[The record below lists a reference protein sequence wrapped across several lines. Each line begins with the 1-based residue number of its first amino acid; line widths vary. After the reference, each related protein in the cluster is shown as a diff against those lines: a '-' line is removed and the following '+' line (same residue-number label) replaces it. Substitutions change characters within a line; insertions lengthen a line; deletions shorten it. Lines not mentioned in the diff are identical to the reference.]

1 MLLVKQLLD
10 RALASTKA
18 LELHAWLNL
27 STGRYGG
34 SNVGRAEPGSGTKLV
49 SGVGEKQLY
58 AAAQRLGLR
67 IRHSREQARPSDG
80 GQPTQKWLAMQ
91 FNPPR
96 TAQQIS
102 TFEKGREIPS
112 ISVLVDLYIILRESA
127 GMTPNAAEFATWLT
141 DWMIARS
148 EKDAPEGPGLL
159 REALQLMDQSS
170 SKENRR
176 SSGPLRSLADF
187 PGADP
192 LAIILGDRREP
203 RSKSAADC
211 LIYSGSM
218 TDAMNISFL
227 GRHMENSVILSDKL
241 LVRMPTDYLQGMPQV
256 ANRNLLIIGS
266 PAVNWGARILNKSD
280 AIFSFRIDED
290 VVKRDEELR
299 ADDRMQDDTF
309 ASIFWDLVRD
319 ARIVEGA
326 MRFNE
331 DEIRNRIHDKDEKGL
346 IPEAAD
352 LARRVLNGSTAKA
365 MMNKFRSLGILD
377 PADQEHHAQVT
388 YGSNDFALVTLA
400 RNPWSLD
407 SRYRAVICGGIHG
420 PGTASALREL
430 LTRPERFEKYPL
442 GAVLEVKLRLDLDW
456 PTRFEKATTSF
467 QTHEYTAAS
476 VLEHLEVAI
485 RSTSDERSS
494 IFRLMTEESLLAR
507 AAFVREVL
515 DE

>member
-1 MLLVKQLLD
+1 
-10 RALASTKA
+10 
-18 LELHAWLNL
+18 
-27 STGRYGG
+27 
-34 SNVGRAEPGSGTKLV
+34 
-49 SGVGEKQLY
+49 VGEQQLY
-58 AAAQRLGLR
+58 AAAERLGFR
-67 IRHSREQARPSDG
+67 IRQAREQARPSGG

-112 ISVLVDLYIILRESA
+112 ISVLADLYVILREA
-127 GMTPNAAEFATWLT
+127 TGMTPNAAEFVAWLT

-159 REALQLMDQSS
+159 REALQLLDQSS
-170 SKENRR
+170 FKENRG

-187 PGADP
+187 PGTDP
-192 LAIILGDRREP
+192 LTIILGDRREP
-203 RSKSAADC
+203 RAKSAADC
-211 LIYSGSM
+211 LIYSCSM
-218 TDAMNISFL
+218 TDAMNINFL
-227 GRHMENSVILSDKL
+227 GRRMEDTVILSDKL
-241 LVRMPTDYLQGMPQV
+241 LVRMPTDYLENMPQV

-319 ARIVEGA
+319 ARIVNGVT
-326 MRFNE
+326 RLNE
-331 DEIRNRIHDKDEKGL
+331 NEIQNRIHDKDEKRM
-346 IPEAAD
+346 ISEAAH
-352 LARRVLNGSTAKA
+352 LAHRVLNGSTAKA

-377 PADQEHHAQVT
+377 PADQENHAQVT

-400 RNPWSLD
+400 RNPWSVD

-430 LTRPERFEKYPL
+430 LTRPERFENYPL

-467 QTHEYTAAS
+467 QTREYTAAS

-485 RSTSDERSS
+485 GSTSDERSW
-494 IFRLMTEESLLAR
+494 IFRLMSEESLRAR
-507 AAFVREVL
+507 AAFVREVACL
-515 DE
+515 PDSGSWTQ